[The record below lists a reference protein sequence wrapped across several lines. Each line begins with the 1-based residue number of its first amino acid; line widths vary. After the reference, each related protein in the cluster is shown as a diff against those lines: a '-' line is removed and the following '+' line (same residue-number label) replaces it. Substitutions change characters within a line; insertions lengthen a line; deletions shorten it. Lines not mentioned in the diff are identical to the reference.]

1 MRGGIFQ
8 VPLARKCRQRF
19 GGLVPRATEA
29 RLGPLVTSFTGYLAM
44 SLLCLGCWSVKREL
58 PVSMWTAITLI
69 VIACVFG
76 EALRKRWEN
85 SPNASDERLADLEA
99 KIDRLDADLRDRVQ
113 TLERIVTDRKED
125 LKRQFDRLD
134 KAS

>member
-1 MRGGIFQ
+1 
-8 VPLARKCRQRF
+8 
-19 GGLVPRATEA
+19 
-29 RLGPLVTSFTGYLAM
+29 
-44 SLLCLGCWSVKREL
+44 
-58 PVSMWTAITLI
+58 MWTAITLI

-85 SPNASDERLADLEA
+85 DPAADDERLADLEA

-125 LKRQFDRLD
+125 LKRQFDYLD